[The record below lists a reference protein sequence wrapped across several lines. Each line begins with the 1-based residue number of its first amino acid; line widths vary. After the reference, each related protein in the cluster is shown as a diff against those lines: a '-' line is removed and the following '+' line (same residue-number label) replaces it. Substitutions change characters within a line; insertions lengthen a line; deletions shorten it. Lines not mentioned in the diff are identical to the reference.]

1 MSNRRQSHRRRK
13 EKKKQVTR
21 VCVCVGFPRAGSY
34 QSSQSIHHL
43 FCFFC
48 FIFIFIPPLTCSCQ
62 KQMPNIPW
70 TRYWP
75 NLQLDSTFVFN
86 WLSFGIIE
94 GNSWEMQCNRMVFIH
109 SLCINRPPDIR
120 SHLNCISSHSGG
132 GIDLFAGG
140 TQWMNVYITHIYEW
154 TSSFFL
160 TSPYILFRH
169 LERRGR
175 RWFVV
180 VHNQRNVFFPFLP
193 LNKLTAAQ
201 PMCTSVNLL
210 YQKESL
216 SYLFYWIIFFY
227 YLDVASCCLFCL
239 IHQTT
244 ISYDWESIVGYRRS
258 RNAGCLLF
266 RQHLIVQNVVVI
278 FFLFRVG
285 VLGFFFSCKMA
296 QSLA

>member
-1 MSNRRQSHRRRK
+1 
-13 EKKKQVTR
+13 
-21 VCVCVGFPRAGSY
+21 
-34 QSSQSIHHL
+34 
-43 FCFFC
+43 
-48 FIFIFIPPLTCSCQ
+48 
-62 KQMPNIPW
+62 
-70 TRYWP
+70 
-75 NLQLDSTFVFN
+75 
-86 WLSFGIIE
+86 
-94 GNSWEMQCNRMVFIH
+94 MQCNRMVFIH

-132 GIDLFAGG
+132 GIDLFAGA
-140 TQWMNVYITHIYEW
+140 TQWMNVYIQRISMNGQVP
-154 TSSFFL
+154 SSHFTL
-160 TSPYILFRH
+160 YSFRR

-180 VHNQRNVFFPFLP
+180 VHNQKKWRLFFSFLP

-216 SYLFYWIIFFY
+216 SYLFYWIIFF

-266 RQHLIVQNVVVI
+266 RQHLIV
-278 FFLFRVG
+278 
-285 VLGFFFSCKMA
+285 
-296 QSLA
+296 